1 MSNIEKAMKYSI
13 GLATQTMEAGKG
25 GPFGAAVLDE
35 NGEMIALAS
44 NSVLE
49 DHDPTAHAEV
59 NAIRQACKVKGT
71 HDLTGCVLI
80 ATGYPCG
87 MCLVSAIWANITK
100 IYYAGEP
107 EDCERIGFRDAPI
120 YEYLETGHSDE
131 IQMEIIPASKELRE
145 LTNQMYTKYA
155 EDKKEM
161 Y

>member
-80 ATGYPCG
+80 ATGYPCP
-87 MCLVSAIWANITK
+87 MCLSAMIWANISCV
-100 IYYAGEP
+100 YYAAEP
-107 EDCERIGFRDAPI
+107 QDCERIGFRDQPM
-120 YEYLETGHSDE
+120 YDYLRGLPSE
-131 IQMEIIPASKELRE
+131 IELKIIPASCESRMA
-145 LTNQMYTKYA
+145 TNEMYDKYA
-155 EDKKEM
+155 ENNNII